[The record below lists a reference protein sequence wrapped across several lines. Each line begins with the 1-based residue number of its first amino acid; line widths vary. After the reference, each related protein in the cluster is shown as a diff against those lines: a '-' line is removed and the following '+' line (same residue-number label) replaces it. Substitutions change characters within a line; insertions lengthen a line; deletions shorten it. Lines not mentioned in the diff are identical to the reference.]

1 MYDTLVFSGGG
12 PAAIAFVGSVKYLEH
27 IGSMDSV
34 RTFVGTSAGAIMALL
49 CAIGMTSD
57 EVRAWLLHHVCSGQL
72 ASFDADGIL
81 EFAERLGIDDGENV
95 TGCIRATL
103 TERGFSAD
111 PTFLQF
117 AKSTGKHL
125 VVCASNLTEARH
137 AYFSVDNEPSMSV
150 LLAVR
155 MSFGIPILF
164 TPITYRGCMYVD
176 GGMLNN
182 CPVDYSC
189 STRST
194 SNTLALDIMLA
205 SDKAVEI
212 KGPCDYVCLLLRTLF
227 LRANASSQS
236 IPSAPPSA
244 SRVTK
249 VDVTPPHDSRGLL
262 WQSFSFTNFAFDVS
276 DDYINARIQHG
287 YDSLQAALEEGI
299 TDGLHP
305 VTSALP
311 ETHAV
316 SQNRIREQT
325 STP

>member
-27 IGSMDSV
+27 IGSIDSV

-57 EVRAWLLHHVCSGQL
+57 ELRAWLLHHVGSGEL

-81 EFAERLGIDDGENV
+81 EFSERLGIDDGTNV
-95 TGCIRATL
+95 TGCMRETL
-103 TERGFSAD
+103 IQRGYSAD
-111 PTFLQF
+111 PTFLQL

-137 AYFSVDNEPSMSV
+137 AYFSVDNEPAMSV

-176 GGMLNN
+176 GGMFNN
-182 CPVDYSC
+182 CPVEYVGA
-189 STRST
+189 TRST
-194 SNTLALDIMLA
+194 SNTLALDIMVA
-205 SDKAVEI
+205 PDKSDEI

-227 LRANASSQS
+227 VRANAASQMAQ
-236 IPSAPPSA
+236 PAPPSA

-262 WQSFSFTNFAFDVS
+262 WQSFSFTNFAFNVS

-287 YDSLQAALEEGI
+287 YDSLQTALEGSIAEG
-299 TDGLHP
+299 L
-305 VTSALP
+305 TSCP
-311 ETHAV
+311 PGTHAE
-316 SQNRIREQT
+316 SQSHTHAQT